1 MGRQGRWVGVATLAM
16 LASSAIAQQ
25 ATQAAKQAAPQ
36 PRLNELPC
44 SSQFGTFEGI
54 ARDAVRCGTITVP
67 QDRSAPKSTRLQA
80 VNLPVVIYSAGPA
93 RGTPIIFLAG
103 GPGESAI
110 DAAQQVL
117 LQTPLGQMM
126 LRERTIVAFDRRG
139 VPSDAGR
146 ASPDLGV
153 VNYTPHYPRAR
164 AIAPVRD
171 SLALMAKDLRTRGIE
186 PKNFTTLPAVE
197 DIADVVRA
205 LGYKKVV
212 LLAASYGTREALHF
226 MRRHPD
232 MVESVVLDGV
242 APPNATHMLDS
253 AAIATAGLEVITRVV
268 NDCNSDVTCAAEYGD
283 LTLAVKR
290 LAASD
295 SVVFLNRTANF
306 PEAGGWR
313 TLQVKSASVLSVL
326 GLASTSELIRAEAP
340 RVLVDFANQDTLRT
354 ELSAKVLIAAAAD
367 PTLAAGHKERVPMI
381 RYVAFCGDRPQG
393 DPFAGDRS
401 ICNAIDVP
409 FTGDEAISRVT
420 SDLPTLLISSGY
432 DAQTP
437 WNLAVDAATS
447 LAHSQRVLFP
457 MVGHVAFARPVAMAC
472 AAIVIESFLAQ
483 TDRAPATGC
492 IQSVVPAFVPR
503 GATQGSRSP

>member
-1 MGRQGRWVGVATLAM
+1 MGRQGKLGAGIAALAM
-16 LASSAIAQQ
+16 LASSAVAQQGVQ
-25 ATQAAKQAAPQ
+25 ATQQSSPQ
-36 PRLNELPC
+36 PKLAEMPC
-44 SSQFGTFEGI
+44 SHMFGTFDGV
-54 ARDAVRCGTITVP
+54 ARDAVRCGTVTVP
-67 QDRSAPKSTRLQA
+67 QDRAQPKNQKL
-80 VNLPVVIYSAGPA
+80 LPVVLPVILYSPA
-93 RGTPIIFLAG
+93 AKGTPVVFLAG

-117 LQTPLGQMM
+117 LQTPLGQML
-126 LRERTIVAFDRRG
+126 LRERTVVVFDRRG
-139 VPSDAGR
+139 VPSDDGR

-153 VNYTPHYPRAR
+153 IDYTPHYPRAR

-171 SLALMAKDLRTRGIE
+171 SLARVVKDLRSRGVE

-197 DIADVVRA
+197 DIADVVKA
-205 LGYKKVV
+205 LGYKKVI
-212 LLAASYGTREALHF
+212 LLGASYGTREALQF

-242 APPNATHMLDS
+242 APPEATQLLDS
-253 AAIATAGLEVITRVV
+253 ATIATAGLEVIGRIVS
-268 NDCNSDVTCAAEYGD
+268 DCNADPACAAEYGD
-283 LTLAVKR
+283 LGGAVKR
-290 LAASD
+290 LAQTD
-295 SVVFLNRTANF
+295 SVVVLNRTANF

-313 TLQVKSASVLSVL
+313 TLQVKSLSVLSVL

-340 RVLVDFANQDTLRT
+340 RVLVDFANSDTLRT

-367 PTLAAGHKERVPMI
+367 PTLASGHRERVPVI

-401 ICNAIDVP
+401 ICNTIDVP
-409 FTGDEAISRVT
+409 FTGPEAIKQVT
-420 SDLPTLLISSGY
+420 SDLPALLISSGY

-437 WNLAVDAATS
+437 HGLAESAARTLS
-447 LAHSQRVLFP
+447 HSQWVLFP

-483 TDRAPATGC
+483 SDRAPATGC
-492 IQSVVPAFVPR
+492 IQSVVPAFTPR
-503 GATQGSRSP
+503 GVMQAPKAP